1 MNVSNCKTKI
11 MKKYILTFALII
23 TTSLIFG
30 QTSFNTGS
38 AEFDAN
44 LSIIDIEAKADLP
57 KFKTDLKTDF
67 NISIPKIDQMISLKM
82 EPGEIYLALE
92 IAKIAKRPID
102 DVIKSYNVNKGKGWG
117 YIAKEMGIKPG
128 SPEFHALKGK
138 GKNKSSKGKGAKPKK
153 GNGNNNGHGNKGGK
167 KK

>member
-1 MNVSNCKTKI
+1 